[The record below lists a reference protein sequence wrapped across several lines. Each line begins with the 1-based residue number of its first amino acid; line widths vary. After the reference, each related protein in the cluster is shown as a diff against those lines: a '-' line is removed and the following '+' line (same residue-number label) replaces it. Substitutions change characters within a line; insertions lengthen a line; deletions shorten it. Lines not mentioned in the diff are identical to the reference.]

1 MGIILIIYFCRVL
14 RKALATPDLDDL
26 SVISSAWIRFERCH
40 GTLDQLKSCQEQCL
54 ARLYQEQVQ
63 NTHKKRD
70 KLPKSASAG
79 GGKKRS
85 AANTD
90 RRPDHHLQPKRQKK
104 EEASKPKSVVEHAA
118 KKVPLPA
125 TEAVKTEEP
134 LREAPAAIDTAND
147 HLTIFLSNLAYKYVY
162 YFFEILF

>member
-1 MGIILIIYFCRVL
+1 M
-14 RKALATPDLDDL
+14 ATPDLDDL

-40 GTLDQLKSCQEQCL
+40 GTLDQLKLCQEQCL

-70 KLPKSASAG
+70 KLPKSAGAG

-90 RRPDHHLQPKRQKK
+90 RRPTDHHQQPKRQKK
-104 EEASKPKSVVEHAA
+104 EEDSKRTSSVEYAA
-118 KKVPLPA
+118 KKVAPPPPA
-125 TEAVKTEEP
+125 TEAVKSEEP
-134 LREAPAAIDTAND
+134 LREAPAVIDTAND

-162 YFFEILF
+162 YFFENIYLIIFFLLQHK